1 VGDEVAVTPLFMGAN
16 PHRVPSGPTAGS
28 RMLAREEDLGRALVT
43 MLDEAQRARAIVS
56 ASAYNEIRT
65 GNDPAAR
72 ALPTEGIA
80 AAEMTA
86 PQRAT
91 LRELLQVYVD
101 RETPAAARALLARVE
116 QAGFEKLRFVWAG
129 SIEPGKQHYYRIHGP
144 TVLVEYDNA
153 QGNGNHS
160 HTILRDLENDFG
172 GDMLRRHRAETVH

>member
-1 VGDEVAVTPLFMGAN
+1 
-16 PHRVPSGPTAGS
+16 
-28 RMLAREEDLGRALVT
+28 VT
-43 MLDEAQRARAIVS
+43 MLDETQRARAIVS

-91 LRELLQVYVD
+91 MRELLQVYVD